1 MNKTRKIGTFTLINE
16 NENMSYLDRITLE
29 DFQIEQKI
37 EDDRMRTGVVTGP
50 ITTDV
55 RDNGHTFAI
64 TQNRVGSK
72 SLYVKQ
78 VR

>member
-1 MNKTRKIGTFTLINE
+1 MNKTRKIGDLTLVNDNKE
-16 NENMSYLDRITLE
+16 MSYLDRITLKN
-29 DFQIEQKI
+29 FQIMAKI
-37 EDDRMRTGVVTGP
+37 EEDRMCTGRIVGS
-50 ITTDV
+50 ITTDI

-72 SLYVKQ
+72 TLYVKQ